1 MGFPEHTSYA
11 ARKGRHD
18 LPSPPNWPLFLI
30 LGEWAGDILLSLVPS
45 WENQELGYHSR
56 VPLCTYGTWSATEF
70 LFSHLPPQVMKCSP
84 AGSFTH
90 ISDLHLWLF
99 PSPSKGIVSR
109 SISPGKGLGLMEGK
123 FSDPSSHR
131 EQEVL
136 TSVLPHY
143 GQGHPMHSCSLSL
156 EHVGL
161 YPLLLH
167 TSPDRVRHQWT
178 QLPSTGVPV
187 FPRHTSLQNILLA
200 EEAERKRTCNFTGA
214 KENGQG

>member
-1 MGFPEHTSYA
+1 M
-11 ARKGRHD
+11 
-18 LPSPPNWPLFLI
+18 
-30 LGEWAGDILLSLVPS
+30 
-45 WENQELGYHSR
+45 
-56 VPLCTYGTWSATEF
+56 
-70 LFSHLPPQVMKCSP
+70 
-84 AGSFTH
+84 
-90 ISDLHLWLF
+90 
-99 PSPSKGIVSR
+99 R

-123 FSDPSSHR
+123 FSLTQFSPR

-167 TSPDRVRHQWT
+167 TPQIGSDTSGHSC
-178 QLPSTGVPV
+178 LSTGVPV

-200 EEAERKRTCNFTGA
+200 EEAGEE
-214 KENGQG
+214 KEHVISQELKKMVRDKALMTVSRCLLLG